1 MTVRYLIDGFHDGT
15 SGPPG
20 WPKLFVTLAKDAKPP
35 DGAVVWTHEER
46 DAWERDPARQAEREA
61 WEASRPQPAPPPLS
75 KLTRALA
82 LLDLLPASRQAEIVA
97 EARRRA
103 VQGQGEADLF
113 LTRLCAAGE
122 VDLVDPDIVNGI
134 KMLRTLNI
142 ISASEEATLLGEA

>member
-1 MTVRYLIDGFHDGT
+1 MTVRYLIDGFHDGI

-61 WEASRPQPAPPPLS
+61 WEALRPQPAPPPQP
-75 KLTRALA
+75 KLIRSLA
-82 LLDLLPASRQAEIVA
+82 LLDRLPASRQAEIVV
-97 EARRRA
+97 EARKRA

-122 VDLVDPDIVNGI
+122 VDLADPDVVNGI
-134 KMLRTLNI
+134 RMLRTSNI
-142 ISASEEATLLGEA
+142 ISANEEAALLGKT